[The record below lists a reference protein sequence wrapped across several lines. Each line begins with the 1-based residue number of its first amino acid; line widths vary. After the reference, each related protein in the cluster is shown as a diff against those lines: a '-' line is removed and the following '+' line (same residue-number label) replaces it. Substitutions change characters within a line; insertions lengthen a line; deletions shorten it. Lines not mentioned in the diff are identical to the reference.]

1 MTTTES
7 PHRVTRLVPSEA
19 IIAIDRPLNK
29 VSRLAA
35 DLKNEIDGIVLEWE
49 GLQAVGG
56 CRDDH
61 AAALLSRLIPHF
73 NELAQFS
80 LVVGEQ
86 LQQMQR
92 DPFGR
97 D

>member
-1 MTTTES
+1 MSTSETAC
-7 PHRVTRLVPSEA
+7 RYARLIPSEA
-19 IIAIDRPLNK
+19 IAAIDRPLNK
-29 VSRLAA
+29 VQRLAA
-35 DLKNEIDGIVLEWE
+35 DLKNEIDGIALEWE

-56 CRDDH
+56 GRDDH

-80 LVVGEQ
+80 LIVGEQ
-86 LQQMQR
+86 LQQMQS

-97 D
+97 G